1 MYALGE
7 EFCVMWNSKYSPTKA
22 FSRNAEFWNSGNACY
37 ARTRC
42 TIVRK
47 FIQVEFI
54 LMETLQ
60 VGDPLYLFSKKVA
73 EELGP

>member
-7 EFCVMWNSKYSPTKA
+7 EFCVMWNSKYSPT
-22 FSRNAEFWNSGNACY
+22 NAHSGNARY